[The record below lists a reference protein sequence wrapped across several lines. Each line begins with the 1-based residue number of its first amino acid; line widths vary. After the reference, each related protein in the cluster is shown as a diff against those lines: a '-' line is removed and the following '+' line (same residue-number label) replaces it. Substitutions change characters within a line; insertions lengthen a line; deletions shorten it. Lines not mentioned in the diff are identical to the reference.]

1 MMKWDAATVFI
12 DKISRSIRTAG
23 SMIRLFVVI
32 SACTLI
38 LITGTGLYAMT
49 QQKWSASSVSSIKSV
64 AVALSAS
71 FFLDM
76 LSMEIARFDN
86 TATEPSI
93 SVKNA
98 LLFLVGSL
106 TGVDPRDPKTFLADE
121 LWAMAV
127 DRGTLLYSG
136 KATLNTDNPADFT
149 PPPDVFRPISEKNG
163 QTVPQPR
170 SGVVPPSQTVAPAN
184 EPYVFIYHTHNR
196 ESFLPELKAKGVR
209 DPDLAYDNDINIT
222 LVGKRLKEKLDSLG
236 IPTQLSDTDYP
247 SVVKPFQYAKSYA
260 YSAETVKEAMASH
273 RLAMI
278 FDVHRD
284 SLSRD
289 KTTATIGGVAYA
301 QVYFI
306 VGTKNPNWK
315 QNAEF
320 ANRINKLLEQRM
332 PGISR
337 GVYAKSRNGNAEYN
351 QSLSPNSIL
360 MEIGGPY
367 NTLEEMYRTAD
378 LLAELI
384 ADMYRQAEKVNATV
398 SAG

>member
-1 MMKWDAATVFI
+1 MKWDAATDFI
-12 DKISRSIRTAG
+12 DKISRSIRAAG

-32 SACTLI
+32 SALTLI
-38 LITGTGLYAMT
+38 LITGAGLLVMT
-49 QQKWSASSVSSIKSV
+49 QQKWSASSASSIKSV

-86 TATEPSI
+86 TAAEPSL
-93 SVKNA
+93 SVKNV
-98 LLFLVGSL
+98 LLFLIGSL
-106 TGVDPRDPKTFLADE
+106 TGVDPRDPKTFLEDE
-121 LWAMAV
+121 LWATAA
-127 DRGTLLYSG
+127 DRSTLLYSG
-136 KATLNTDNPADFT
+136 KATRHTDYPADFT
-149 PPPDVFRPISEKNG
+149 PPPDVFRPNPGKAG
-163 QTVPQPR
+163 QTVPQPN
-170 SGVVPPSQTVAPAN
+170 SGAVPPTQTVAPAN

-196 ESFLPELKAKGVR
+196 ESFLPELKARGVR
-209 DPDLAYDNDINIT
+209 DPDLAYDTDINIT

-236 IPTQLSDTDYP
+236 VPTRYSDTDYP
-247 SVVKPFQYAKSYA
+247 SVVKSFQYSKSYA
-260 YSAETVKEAMASH
+260 YSAQTVKEAMASN

-289 KTTATIGGVAYA
+289 KTTATIDGVAYA

-315 QNAEF
+315 KNAEF
-320 ANRINKLLEQRM
+320 ANRIHKLLEQRM

-337 GVYAKSRNGNAEYN
+337 GVYAKSHNGNAEYN

-384 ADMYRQAEKVNATV
+384 ADVYRQAEKVNATA